1 MKKEEKRLIEII
13 RDVLA
18 GKNKSEWSMQI
29 SKEEI
34 ERVIKCARV
43 HGVLPFLQECPVFME
58 EPYREKLFFYLKDYA
73 YKDAQQAYAA
83 ETLFELFEKNGIY
96 CMPLKGIRTKQFY
109 PYPEFRT
116 MGDLDILYKEDQT
129 KKLKQVMQD
138 AGYKFGG
145 YNIKHDEYE
154 KDGVTI
160 EMHRDVLFRLTNAYD
175 YFADIW
181 ERAIHAKGKQYIYE
195 MSLEDHYLHSVCHL
209 AEHFVRGGIG
219 IRMVLDIYI
228 LSETPRMDKAYVQ
241 RQLKALKLQKFEE
254 NIRSLAQLWFSDDE
268 KTVRTEVSD
277 ELENYALSGGIF
289 GSRETARRNGTVLY
303 ESKNKFVKQL
313 VFPSYEVMKTSCP
326 WLKTPILLPAAWL
339 VRYKRALTASRGNI
353 GYHIERAK
361 TFDRVEDHLSIEEC
375 EYSCAGAE
383 FYMKLLKHQGFMIH
397 ASAVEKE
404 GKAYLFSA
412 PSGTGKS
419 THAQLWRQTFKGE
432 PIRIINDDKPAVCLQ
447 NGVFYACGTPFSGKT
462 DKNENRKAPI
472 QGLCMLH
479 RGKTNKIQKITSGEA
494 LPLILPQ
501 TLFYGDEEETNL
513 LLSFLDRFL
522 QSVPVYKMEC
532 TMEEEA
538 AKTAYF
544 CMKGD
549 QL

>member
-1 MKKEEKRLIEII
+1 MAKIIDTHSHILPGIDDGAGSWKEALCMLKTAQAQGI
-13 RDVLA
+13 R
-18 GKNKSEWSMQI
+18 
-29 SKEEI
+29 
-34 ERVIKCARV
+34 RVIATP
-43 HGVLPFLQECPVFME
+43 HWGGPFGYTDPVQIRELCFTLQE
-58 EPYREKLFFYLKDYA
+58 K
-73 YKDAQQAYAA
+73 
-83 ETLFELFEKNGIY
+83 
-96 CMPLKGIRTKQFY
+96 
-109 PYPEFRT
+109 
-116 MGDLDILYKEDQT
+116 
-129 KKLKQVMQD
+129 
-138 AGYKFGG
+138 
-145 YNIKHDEYE
+145 
-154 KDGVTI
+154 
-160 EMHRDVLFRLTNAYD
+160 
-175 YFADIW
+175 
-181 ERAIHAKGKQYIYE
+181 
-195 MSLEDHYLHSVCHL
+195 
-209 AEHFVRGGIG
+209 
-219 IRMVLDIYI
+219 
-228 LSETPRMDKAYVQ
+228 
-241 RQLKALKLQKFEE
+241 
-254 NIRSLAQLWFSDDE
+254 
-268 KTVRTEVSD
+268 
-277 ELENYALSGGIF
+277 
-289 GSRETARRNGTVLY
+289 ARRHNI
-303 ESKNKFVKQL
+303 SVKIYQGQ
-313 VFPSYEVMKTSCP
+313 EVMYTEEAADRIANGE
-326 WLKTPILLPAAWL
+326 ILTLADS
-339 VRYKRALTASRGNI
+339 RYVL
-353 GYHIERAK
+353 
-361 TFDRVEDHLSIEEC
+361 
-375 EYSCAGAE
+375 AE

-544 CMKGD
+544 CMKGEEK
-549 QL
+549 